1 MKCTVLS
8 SLWSCLRAQLVFL
21 SSRLLLVLIMLLQGE
36 VCLGKLSSN
45 KSCDSRQAG
54 FSLYMTEV
62 QIMRWKVWVE
72 ITTSILCLWGCGAS
86 ASSIS
91 EGQNGQAWINTG
103 ERRAQ

>member
-1 MKCTVLS
+1 
-8 SLWSCLRAQLVFL
+8 
-21 SSRLLLVLIMLLQGE
+21 
-36 VCLGKLSSN
+36 
-45 KSCDSRQAG
+45 
-54 FSLYMTEV
+54 
-62 QIMRWKVWVE
+62 MRWKVWVE